1 MSKILGGW
9 VEVPN
14 IRKMNRAFIK
24 AYFKASKILF
34 IDVVLNILCLL
45 LIIMW
50 AWKDWDVTG
59 YLGIMF
65 VYGIKAIL
73 NQAGQAYYIKELEE
87 TLENY
92 E

>member
-1 MSKILGGW
+1 MAKILGGW

-14 IRKMNRAFIK
+14 VTKMNRAFIK
-24 AYFKASKILF
+24 AYFKAAKILQ
-34 IDVVLNILCLL
+34 IDVVLNLLCLF

-50 AWKDWDVTG
+50 WLKDWDITG

-87 TLENY
+87 KLKQK
-92 E
+92 